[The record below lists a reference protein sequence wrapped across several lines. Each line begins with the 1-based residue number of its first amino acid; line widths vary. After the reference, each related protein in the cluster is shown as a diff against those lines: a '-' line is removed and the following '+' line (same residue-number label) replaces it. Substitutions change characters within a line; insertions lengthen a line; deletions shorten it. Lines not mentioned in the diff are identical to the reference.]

1 MEYSH
6 LVRARFGQL
15 AYAAAT
21 AERAAAHGRAGSAER
36 GAAVELLAWLGSGA
50 RLARVRFRAYGCPA
64 LLAAADLAAEQLEGQ
79 PMEALARLEARALAA
94 QLALPPEKLGRLLL
108 IEDAARQCRSALL
121 EEH

>member
-15 AYAAAT
+15 AYAAAAADV
-21 AERAAAHGRAGSAER
+21 AEVDGRAGSAER

-79 PMEALARLEARALAA
+79 PVEALARLEARALAA

-121 EEH
+121 EEY